1 MRIQG
6 WGRVVRGEL
15 KWECGW
21 EPKEEE
27 AGQLGNVTQRS
38 DLYSF
43 DKSVPIFLIPL
54 FLWKPPGTSQQVK
67 TPSKNSIFPLF
78 PFSHFHSCPFYVFIY
93 FFIFFIFLRNKR
105 TSFLKSPIPFIPPRH
120 HLHTIYSPSLF
131 LDFLSPSLSRMPQ
144 VDLETLVSV
153 CGGGGCDRKIACETL
168 ADGDV
173 APEGT
178 DLPEVAPDFPPES
191 FWLSK
196 DAELDWF
203 DRNAFYE
210 RKEST
215 KGNSTSTNLNPNH
228 NSHSNSSS
236 QRFSLN
242 LKSKA
247 SIIGLPKPQKPCY
260 TDAKTR
266 RNCRA
271 SNTRLFLKRTEPT
284 GKSAVPMAEPSSPK
298 VSCMGRVRS
307 KKDRSRRLRNR
318 QRSIKSPAEMA
329 TVAAE
334 AKMIRSKSGKHK
346 KGGFWKNLKSIFR
359 TGRAKPIKGV
369 PEPPKQSSPRNS
381 FTARAREMHTSEPES
396 EPPTLGGV
404 QRFASGR
411 RSDSWIDDMEVDVA
425 KSESLD
431 RDFIW
436 RRRAMA
442 PPKEVDCGRDWQH
455 AGPASA

>member
-1 MRIQG
+1 
-6 WGRVVRGEL
+6 
-15 KWECGW
+15 
-21 EPKEEE
+21 
-27 AGQLGNVTQRS
+27 
-38 DLYSF
+38 
-43 DKSVPIFLIPL
+43 
-54 FLWKPPGTSQQVK
+54 
-67 TPSKNSIFPLF
+67 
-78 PFSHFHSCPFYVFIY
+78 
-93 FFIFFIFLRNKR
+93 
-105 TSFLKSPIPFIPPRH
+105 
-120 HLHTIYSPSLF
+120 
-131 LDFLSPSLSRMPQ
+131 MPQ

-173 APEGT
+173 PSEEP
-178 DLPEVAPDFPPES
+178 DLPEVAPDFPPDS

-203 DRNAFYE
+203 DRNAIYE

-215 KGNSTSTNLNPNH
+215 KGNSNSTNLNPNH
-228 NSHSNSSS
+228 NPHSNSSS

-266 RNCRA
+266 RHSRQ
-271 SNTRLFLKRTEPT
+271 SNPRLFLRRAEPT
-284 GKSAVPMAEPSSPK
+284 GKSTVPMAEPSSPK

-318 QRSIKSPAEMA
+318 QRSMKASAEMEEA
-329 TVAAE
+329 AAAE
-334 AKMIRSKSGKHK
+334 AKMVRSKSGKRK

-359 TGRAKPIKGV
+359 SGCRAKPIKEV
-369 PEPPKQSSPRNS
+369 EEPPKQSPTRNS
-381 FTARAREMHTSEPES
+381 FTERAACEMHTTELES
-396 EPPTLGGV
+396 EPPSLGGV

-411 RSDSWIDDMEVDVA
+411 RSDSWIGDMDVDVA
-425 KSESLD
+425 KSESSDLNS
-431 RDFIW
+431 IW

-442 PPKEVDCGRDWQH
+442 APPMEVDCGRDWH
-455 AGPASA
+455 CPGPATA